1 MSNLKSDKWNEKYR
15 LERDFWMQLEPRQLL
30 TSFIHL
36 VPEKGRALD
45 AACGVGVNAVYLA
58 QHGLRVFGLD
68 ISEYAL
74 QLAMGRAKKVGLV
87 IELAVA
93 DLSNPW
99 LPAQFFDVITNFHF
113 LERAAIPVFR
123 QALKPGGLI
132 LFETFTAASDANGIP
147 SYYLEPGELRLSFQG
162 FEIIHYAEEV
172 AQPSRSHGERGMSQL
187 VARRPVLRSADL
199 AESRG

>member
-1 MSNLKSDKWNEKYR
+1 MSNPKSDKWNEKYR

-36 VPEKGRALD
+36 VPKKGRALE
-45 AACGVGVNAVYLA
+45 AACGVGVNAIYLA

-74 QLAMGRAKKVGLV
+74 KLAMEKAKNDGCA
-87 IELAVA
+87 IELAVV
-93 DLSNPW
+93 DLSKPW

-132 LFETFTAASDANGIP
+132 LFETFAAASIAQANP
-147 SYYLEPGELRLSFQG
+147 SYYLEPGELKLSFQG
-162 FEIIHYAEEV
+162 FEIIHSAEGV
-172 AQPSRSHGERGMSQL
+172 VQPGRSHGERRISQL
-187 VARRPVLRSADL
+187 VARKPALS
-199 AESRG
+199 